1 MLIGAAAVVRYN
13 SLRRDDPSRYG
24 RAAQIRSL
32 VWSVVI
38 AVVFVGASLLLSQLL
53 GSS

>member
-1 MLIGAAAVVRYN
+1 MIGSISGTIKARAALV
-13 SLRRDDPSRYG
+13 DPNRYG

-53 GSS
+53 GSN